1 MTTLTLNG
9 VAFARPSAPG
19 YKPGQ
24 RIIVDA
30 TLTLSQAFKD
40 AVDAQG
46 GGSYSASVALTS
58 VTYKRDTGQVL
69 QTINTGLGSVTVT
82 AGQLQRG
89 ASSGERLV
97 SALIEDFSVGDTWY
111 TGTSYCTAWAQVGTL
126 ILAEDVEADPPTF
139 TPGGLLVRYYNNL
152 DRVGQPVYEGIE
164 VPNIYWDRFT
174 SPQPGVAL
182 NFSSRWTGSIKI
194 PETGQYQFRLGHDDG
209 AQLYINGRIAIDN
222 MNNAAAWDYTGV
234 FNFVEDQFVPVWI
247 EHFDGQA
254 DAGVFFHWRTPSNPN
269 FVAVPGSVLYPTNG
283 AEYQPTEIRPGIQG
297 RFSAAPVNRY

>member
-58 VTYKRDTGQVL
+58 VTYKRDTGEVL
-69 QTINTGLGSVTVT
+69 QTINSGLGSVTVT

-89 ASSGERLV
+89 IAGGERLV

-126 ILAEDVEADPPTF
+126 ILAEDVEANPPTF

-152 DRVGQPVYEGIE
+152 DRVGQPSYEGIDI
-164 VPNIYWDRFT
+164 PNYDWGGGP
-174 SPQPGVAL
+174 PQPGVTQD
-182 NFSSRWTGSIKI
+182 FSSRWTGSIKI
-194 PETGQYQFRLGHDDG
+194 PETGQYQFNLGHDDG

-222 MNNAAAWDYTGV
+222 MNNGSTDDYTGI
-234 FNFVEDQFVPVWI
+234 FNFVQDQFVPVWI
-247 EHFDGQA
+247 EHYDNRHRA
-254 DAGVFFHWRTPSNPN
+254 ALFFRWRTPSNPG
-269 FVAVPGSVLYPTNG
+269 FVIVPGSVLYPTNG
-283 AEYQPTEIRPGIQG
+283 AEAQPTEIRPGIQG
-297 RFSAAPVNRY
+297 RFSAATVNRY